1 MQAEAAIAAGIT
13 TLLGLLE
20 TTPAQAQR
28 VHPAGGF
35 GLDGALAHAIGGGRL
50 PGFTKARVAVAGN
63 TSLGGAFR
71 ALNDRSLPAEIQT
84 ACGRMESI
92 ELNLQPGFEA
102 AYMDHLSL

>member
-1 MQAEAAIAAGIT
+1 M
-13 TLLGLLE
+13 LLGPLE

-28 VHPAGGF
+28 VHLAGGF
-35 GLDGALAHAIGGGRL
+35 GLHLSLAHAIGGGRL

-63 TSLGGAFR
+63 TSPGGAFR

-84 ACGRMESI
+84 ACGRLESI

-102 AYMDHLSL
+102 AYMEHLSL